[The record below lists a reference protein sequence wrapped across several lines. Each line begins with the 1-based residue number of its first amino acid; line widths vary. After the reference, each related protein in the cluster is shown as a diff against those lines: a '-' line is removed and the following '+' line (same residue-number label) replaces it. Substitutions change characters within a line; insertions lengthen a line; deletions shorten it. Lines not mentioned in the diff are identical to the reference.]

1 MKTKDEILRII
12 FKWKKIIETQSRKKI
27 KLLGSNN
34 GCEYQNDSFLQVC
47 ENKSIFWHF
56 RIRDTP

>member
-47 ENKSIFWHF
+47 ENKTIF
-56 RIRDTP
+56 